1 LLSIGAFI
9 AVLFLK
15 PYPNQSEMKKYA
27 IEIKWGVL
35 FTLMM
40 LLWMMLEKGLGWHDE
55 QIEKHYI
62 YTNFVAIP
70 AIAFYVVALI
80 DKRQN
85 YFRGVMTY
93 KQGFISGLIISLIV
107 MLLSPLMQVITSL
120 YITPHYFENVI
131 HYVVEHNEMTQ
142 TEAEAYFN
150 LSNYIL
156 QSTMFAPIMGVITT
170 AIVAIFVKRK
180 EKV

>member
-1 LLSIGAFI
+1 M
-9 AVLFLK
+9 AVVFRK
-15 PYPNQSEMKKYA
+15 KYPNQPKMKKYA

-55 QIEKHYI
+55 LIEKHYI

-70 AIAFYVVALI
+70 AIAFYVIALI

-85 YFRGVMTY
+85 YFQGVMTY
-93 KQGFISGLIISLIV
+93 KQGFISGLMISFVV
-107 MLLSPLMQVITSL
+107 MVFSPLTQVITSL

-131 HYVVEHNEMTQ
+131 KYVVDHNQMTQ
-142 TEAEAYFN
+142 IEADAYFN

-170 AIVAIFVKRK
+170 SIVAIFVKRK